1 MKAALAWLGRTGLTY
16 LLLFA
21 GIAFFVF
28 AWPSISEGFARENL
42 RQDAMSIQAVR
53 AELGQDF
60 TDARKDLQR
69 GADRYENASRDVLAA
84 RLNAATGERDDVA
97 AKLNAG
103 GSWFGSI
110 RPSRI
115 LETKRLQLAKARLDG
130 EIAMLTKASELA
142 DARTRQAALSRM
154 PTQASI
160 DEAARFCRLWT
171 SRVQDFDRQNPVV
184 RTIDSYLVGK
194 RQAME
199 TARNR
204 ECGKERKWR
213 AQRQAAQAATRALAI
228 ARTGFSEARQSAIAS
243 LPDPAREVEGRTLRD
258 IAQLA
263 LIALIGVLITP
274 LAIRT
279 LMYFGLAPLVERGPP
294 IRIAPLSGMG
304 AVATASGGSRPSLA
318 VTLAEGEE
326 ILVRQNYLQS
336 SPDGARFDHQWV
348 LSWRNLLTSLA
359 SGMVNLTRGRGA
371 GASFGISARDD
382 PFAEI
387 ARIDLPAASAMV
399 LQPRALAAIVQPMSR
414 PVQIRSRWRLF
425 SLHAW
430 LTFQFRYLVFHGP
443 ATLIV
448 KGGRGVRVEPAE
460 AGRRFSQD
468 QLIGFTAHT
477 AYSVARSETFPPYLL
492 GREPLFRDRVR
503 DTDDGVIG
511 ILMIEE
517 APAAG
522 RRKGIRGGLEGV
534 FDAALK
540 AFGI

>member
-21 GIAFFVF
+21 AIAFFAF
-28 AWPSISEGFARENL
+28 AWPSISAGFSRESL
-42 RQDAMSIQAVR
+42 RQDTMSLEAVR
-53 AELGQDF
+53 AELADDVGTARASLAESADSYESASKEAL
-60 TDARKDLQR
+60 DAR
-69 GADRYENASRDVLAA
+69 LAA
-84 RLNAATGERDDVA
+84 ATAERERVVA
-97 AKLNAG
+97 ELDAG
-103 GSWFGSI
+103 GGWFDAI

-115 LETKRLQLAKARLDG
+115 LETKRLELVRARLDG
-130 EIAMLTKASELA
+130 EITLLTEAATLA
-142 DARTRQAALSRM
+142 DARRAQARRARM

-160 DEAARFCRLWT
+160 DQAARFCRLWT
-171 SRVQDFDRQNPVV
+171 SRVENFDRQNPVEIAIETYV
-184 RTIDSYLVGK
+184 LGE
-194 RQAME
+194 RQRLEA
-199 TARNR
+199 ARKR
-204 ECGKERKWR
+204 ECDKERNWR
-213 AQRQAAQAATRALAI
+213 AQRQAAQAARRALAA
-228 ARTGFSEARQSAIAS
+228 ARTDFAEARQSALAA
-243 LPDPAREVEGRTLRD
+243 LPDPAMEVEGRTLRD

-263 LIALIGVLITP
+263 LLALIAVLLTP

-279 LMYFGLAPLVERGPP
+279 LFYFGLAPLVERGAP
-294 IRIAPLSGMG
+294 IRIAPPNGMG

-326 ILVRQNYLQS
+326 ILVRQSYLQS
-336 SPDGARFDHQWV
+336 SPDGARFDHQWL
-348 LSWRNLLTSLA
+348 LSWRNVLTSLA

-371 GASFGISARDD
+371 GATFGISARDD

-387 ARIDLPAASAMV
+387 ARIDLPHASAMV
-399 LQPRALAAIVQPMSR
+399 LQPRALAAVVQPTIR

-448 KGGRGVRVEPAE
+448 KGGRGVRVEAAE
-460 AGRRFSQD
+460 AGRRFSKD

-503 DTDDGVIG
+503 DTGEAATG
-511 ILMIEE
+511 ILVIEE